1 MEIVQKK
8 PFYKGL
14 TFQVFFAMGLGVVV
28 GLLFPDFGKD
38 LKILGDIFLRLIKTA
53 VAPLVFLTVVQGI
66 ASAGDIKSVGKIGFK
81 SLIYFEVVSTIAL
94 ILGLIAANVF
104 SVGSGLN
111 MHELPQAEGVPLHK
125 AAEPFTFKQFMLD
138 IFPDNFIGAFAS
150 GHLLQVLVI
159 ALIFGFAI
167 LALEGNTRVVVEE
180 SIDKI
185 SQCLFKF
192 IDLIMKFAPIGA
204 FGALAFAVGSN
215 GTDVL
220 ISLIN
225 LVGLF
230 YLTLIIFVV
239 VVLGTICKLYG
250 FNLFNFL
257 KYIKEEIALVFGTA
271 SSESALPR
279 LLRKLNDYGC
289 TKQSVG
295 LILPTGY
302 AFNLDGTSIYMSMGV
317 IFLANAYGVPLSL
330 EQQLGIIAIMLLTS
344 KGAATVSGG
353 SFVVFAAT
361 VTATGVLPLEGL
373 AILFGVYRL
382 MSIGIATT
390 NTIGNSVATIV
401 VSKSTGNFTEQKNS

>member
-1 MEIVQKK
+1 MENIQKK

-28 GLLFPDFGKD
+28 GLIFPHFAKD

-94 ILGLIAANVF
+94 FLGLLVANIF
-104 SVGSGLN
+104 QVGAGLD
-111 MHELPQAEGVPLHK
+111 MHKLQQAEGAPISH
-125 AAEPFTFKQFMLD
+125 ASDPFSFQSFILN
-138 IFPDNFIGAFAS
+138 IFPDNFIGAFAG

-159 ALIFGFAI
+159 AIIFGFAI
-167 LALEGNTRVVVEE
+167 LALDKSTRETVEDG
-180 SIDKI
+180 IDKI
-185 SQCLFKF
+185 SKCLFKF

-225 LVGLF
+225 LVSLF
-230 YLTLIIFVV
+230 YLTLILFVLL
-239 VVLGTICKLYG
+239 VLGSICKIYKFRL
-250 FNLFNFL
+250 LDFL
-257 KYIKEEIALVFGTA
+257 RYIKEEISLVVGTA

-279 LLRKLNDYGC
+279 LLRKLNEYGC
-289 TKQSVG
+289 SKQSVG

-302 AFNLDGTSIYMSMGV
+302 AFNLDGTSIYMSMGL
-317 IFLANAYGVPLSL
+317 IFLANAYGIPLGF
-330 EQQLGIIAIMLLTS
+330 EQQLGIVAIMLLTS

-361 VTATGVLPLEGL
+361 VAATGILPMEGV

-390 NTIGNSVATIV
+390 NTIGNSVATVV
-401 VSKSTGNFTEQKNS
+401 VSKATQNFESRT

>member
-1 MEIVQKK
+1 MENIQRK

-28 GLLFPDFGKD
+28 GLLFPDIGKE

-81 SLIYFEVVSTIAL
+81 SLIYFEIVSTIAV
-94 ILGLIAANVF
+94 ILGLLVANIFQVGAGLDMHKLRKVDSAPVGHAAD
-104 SVGSGLN
+104 
-111 MHELPQAEGVPLHK
+111 
-125 AAEPFTFKQFMLD
+125 PFTFKQFLLD
-138 IFPDNFIGAFAS
+138 IFPDNFIGAFS
-150 GHLLQVLVI
+150 GGHLLQVLVVAI
-159 ALIFGFAI
+159 IFGFAI
-167 LALEGNTRVVVEE
+167 LALEKDTRTFVENG
-180 SIDKI
+180 IDRI

-220 ISLIN
+220 ISLIH
-225 LVGLF
+225 LVSLF
-230 YLTLIIFVV
+230 YLTLIIFIVA
-239 VVLGTICKLYG
+239 VLGTICKIYG
-250 FNLFNFL
+250 FSLFSFL
-257 KYIKEEIALVFGTA
+257 RYIKEEVSLVVGTA

-279 LLRKLNDYGC
+279 LLRKLNEYGC

-302 AFNLDGTSIYMSMGV
+302 AFNLDGTSIYMSMGL
-317 IFLANAYGVPLSL
+317 IFLANAYGIPLSL
-330 EQQLGIIAIMLLTS
+330 EQQLGIVAIMLLTS

-361 VTATGVLPLEGL
+361 VAATGILPMEGV

-390 NTIGNSVATIV
+390 NTIGNSIATV
-401 VSKSTGNFTEQKNS
+401 VISKSTNNFESK